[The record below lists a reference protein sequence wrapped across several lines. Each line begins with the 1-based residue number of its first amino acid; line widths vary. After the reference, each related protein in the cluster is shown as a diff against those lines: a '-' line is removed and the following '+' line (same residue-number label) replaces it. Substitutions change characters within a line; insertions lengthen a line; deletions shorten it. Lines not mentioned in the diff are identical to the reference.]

1 MLNVRSLLAALTL
14 LLLVVNAAPS
24 PKPQNRR
31 PGGNG
36 NGNGNGRGNG
46 NGGGNGRGNRQTAQ
60 QQAARV
66 PQGISEATDGSTI
79 LDMTAE
85 VKVSMPAD
93 QFVADSPVNTANPV
107 AGAAQTPGAAGT
119 MGLNVLLHGDGGQ
132 SFDFPN
138 QAAQANLAGVA
149 ILAPNANLFW
159 GGGQG
164 LDRTDGVAH
173 AQAVTDLVTQTLPQ
187 VVAFNASNVFLTG
200 VSGGS
205 LLLSGFV
212 MPAHMDAFGAT
223 GVMLNCGAMPP
234 QVAVTDAS
242 AAALTGARVHFQ
254 TTTQELDLLQGAIP
268 AGIQAYEDVLQTQG
282 LSADQINALQTVDG
296 TPDGGHC
303 AFDGQDFV
311 SGVQLMADNYASVM
325 QAGGSGEVAGIGN
338 VKTGVVGNE
347 NVQFTGANRRSMVG

>member
-85 VKVSMPAD
+85 VNGLPLRFRVSMPAD

-132 SFDFPN
+132 SFFDFPN
-138 QAAQANLAGVA
+138 QAAQANLAG
-149 ILAPNANLFW
+149 
-159 GGGQG
+159 G

-173 AQAVTDLVTQTLPQ
+173 AQA
-187 VVAFNASNVFLTG
+187 
-200 VSGGS
+200 
-205 LLLSGFV
+205 
-212 MPAHMDAFGAT
+212 
-223 GVMLNCGAMPP
+223 
-234 QVAVTDAS
+234 VAVTDAS

-296 TPDGGHC
+296 TPNGGHC